1 MNHLVIEVGDGG
13 VIRIYADSDVDLTIV
28 DWREVRQDAQELYSW
43 EKRNPLE
50 EAERELLHKTT
61 GLKQVYP

>member
-1 MNHLVIEVGDGG
+1 MRLVIELTEN
-13 VIRIYADSDVDLTIV
+13 RELNIYTDADIQEVVIV
-28 DWREVRQDAQELYSW
+28 DWNEVQDDADTMSRF

-50 EAERELLHKTT
+50 DARRELLHKTT